1 MSKVQ
6 YKQGDIIY
14 LDFSPAIDTEMEG
27 IHPAVIISNDRYNRN
42 SGYLMVVPITSGGTD
57 FNGYVNLIGYAN
69 IYGRV
74 NATQI
79 HCFSQERVRSL
90 PIDKLKLEDF
100 NKVKRQLSKVINDFG
115 I

>member
-1 MSKVQ
+1 MSKVH

-14 LDFSPAIDTEMEG
+14 LDFSPAVDTEMEG

-42 SGYLMVVPITSGGTD
+42 TNYLMVVPITSGGTC
-57 FNGYVNLIGYAN
+57 FNGYVNLNGYKN

-79 HCFSQERVRSL
+79 HCYSQERARSL
-90 PIDKLKLEDF
+90 PMERLRLEDF
-100 NKVKRQLSKVINDFG
+100 DKVKRQIDRVINDFC

>member
-42 SGYLMVVPITSGGTD
+42 TNYLMVAPITSGGTY
-57 FNGYVNLIGYAN
+57 FNGYVNLQGYAN

-79 HCFSQERVRSL
+79 HCYSRERVRSL
-90 PIDKLKLEDF
+90 PMEKLRLEDF
-100 NKVKRQLSKVINDFG
+100 NKVKRQLSRVINDFC

>member
-1 MSKVQ
+1 MSKVI
-6 YKQGDIIY
+6 YKQGDIVY
-14 LDFSPAIDTEMEG
+14 MDFSPSVGFEMDG
-27 IHPAVIISNDRYNRN
+27 KHPAVIISNDRYNRN
-42 SGYLMVVPITSGGTD
+42 SGYLMVVPITSGGTY
-57 FNGYVNLIGYAN
+57 FNGYVNLIGYER

-90 PIDKLKLEDF
+90 PIDRLRLEDF
-100 NKVKRQLSKVINDFG
+100 NRVKHQISRVINDFC

>member
-1 MSKVQ
+1 MSKVI
-6 YKQGDIIY
+6 YKQGDIVY
-14 LDFSPAIDTEMEG
+14 MDFSPAVGFEMEG

-42 SGYLMVVPITSGGTD
+42 TNYLMVAPITSGGTY
-57 FNGYVNLIGYAN
+57 FNGYVNLQGH

-79 HCFSQERVRSL
+79 HCYSQERARSL
-90 PIDKLKLEDF
+90 PMERLRLEDF
-100 NKVKRQLSKVINDFG
+100 DKVKRQISRVINDFC